1 MGKIYCT
8 ECGTELDESV
18 KFCSSCGVPV
28 DNNTLVSKNKTAEGI
43 MQRIETKL
51 LLLGILIGIVF
62 QLLSAVMGNGSIFLA
77 YIIAPFIVGYLS
89 NESIKLVM
97 IYAVILA
104 FIYTILYFLF
114 PATLFVELEHIIV
127 IFVFMFLFAFVG
139 NLIKVKLKH

>member
-8 ECGTELDESV
+8 ECGAELEDTV
-18 KFCSSCGVPV
+18 KFCSSCGASV
-28 DNNTLVSKNKTAEGI
+28 DNNAVVSKDESVEGI

-51 LLLGILIGIVF
+51 LFLGILIGIVF
-62 QLLSAVMGNGSIFLA
+62 QLLSSVIGNGSIFLA

-89 NESIKLVM
+89 NESIKIVM
-97 IYAVILA
+97 IYAAILS

-114 PATLFVELEHIIV
+114 PTTLFVELEQIIA
-127 IFVFMFLFAFVG
+127 IFVFMFLFTFVG

>member
-8 ECGTELDESV
+8 ECGTELDDKV
-18 KFCSSCGVPV
+18 KFCSSCGASV
-28 DNNTLVSKNKTAEGI
+28 DNTAIVSKDETVEGI

-51 LLLGILIGIVF
+51 LLLGILIGIIF
-62 QLLSAVMGNGSIFLA
+62 KLLSPVIGNGSIFLA

-114 PATLFVELEHIIV
+114 PTTLFVELEHIIV